1 MTGTKTFTDA
11 DIVAYLTGDL
21 DAKTTA
27 EIAAWI
33 GASESAQRRL
43 KEFKQLDEALSA
55 ELSREPPP
63 GMLDAFRQRLDH
75 ETTRN
80 NRGSNLYRIAAAVVL
95 LIAGF
100 TAGRLS
106 PGHGADGTELAA
118 LQADVRSLQ
127 QLVLLNTL
135 QDHSASERLQAIHA
149 LAESTMTPDPV
160 LVHGLIGRMNNDV
173 NPNVRY
179 AAILALSSFTD
190 DEVVRAQ
197 LVRALKTQEDPLAQ
211 IAIIKA
217 LTDTGDKAA
226 IAPLRN
232 YVENA
237 ESPPD
242 VRRAAEIA
250 MNSLL

>member
-1 MTGTKTFTDA
+1 MTETEKFTDA
-11 DIVAYLTGDL
+11 DIVAYLAGDL
-21 DAKTTA
+21 DAETTA

-33 GASESAQRRL
+33 GASASAQRRL
-43 KEFKQLDEALSA
+43 KEFQHLDEALSA

-75 ETTRN
+75 ETTRS
-80 NRGSNLYRIAAAVVL
+80 NRGSNLYRIAAAVVI

-106 PGHGADGTELAA
+106 PEHDNTKLAA

-237 ESPPD
+237 DSPPD

>member
-1 MTGTKTFTDA
+1 MTETEKFTDA
-11 DIVAYLTGDL
+11 DIVAYLNGDL

-43 KEFKQLDEALSA
+43 KEFQQLDEALSA

-63 GMLDAFRQRLDH
+63 GMLDAFRQRL
-75 ETTRN
+75 N
-80 NRGSNLYRIAAAVVL
+80 NEKVRGNQNHNLYRIAAAVVL

-106 PGHGADGTELAA
+106 PEHDNTELAT

>member
-1 MTGTKTFTDA
+1 MTEAGKFTEA
-11 DIVAYLTGDL
+11 DMVAYLAGDL
-21 DAKTTA
+21 DAETTA

-33 GASESAQRRL
+33 GASESAQQRL
-43 KEFKQLDEALSA
+43 KEFQQLEESLSM
-55 ELSREPPP
+55 ELNREPPP
-63 GMLDAFRQRLDH
+63 DMLEAFRQRLDN
-75 ETTRN
+75 ETARSS
-80 NRGSNLYRIAAAVVL
+80 RGNSFYRIAAAVVL

-100 TAGRLS
+100 STGRLTTKQD
-106 PGHGADGTELAA
+106 AGTDLTA

-135 QDHSASERLQAIHA
+135 QDHSASERLQAIHT
-149 LAESTMTPDPV
+149 LAESPIMPDAA
-160 LVHGLIGRMNNDV
+160 LVHGLISRMNNDA

-179 AAILALSSFTD
+179 AAILALSSFTH

-197 LVRALKTQEDPLAQ
+197 LVHGLKTQEDPLAQ

-217 LTDTGDKAA
+217 LIDTGEKSA
-226 IAPLRN
+226 ISPLRK
-232 YVENA
+232 YVENTD
-237 ESPPD
+237 SPPD